1 LSEVPH
7 AAPGLGFDWMSYQK
21 VHCLCSLCGPF
32 ASAAPAPSVGAAT
45 SGVVAGAGTAAST
58 SAMSNEEPPPPLS
71 KRFLGVGER
80 MRDRD
85 RQKQPKR
92 REGKGFGLRGL
103 NCLDV
108 RL

>member
-58 SAMSNEEPPPPLS
+58 SAMSNEEPPLS